1 MQILTANHW
10 IEISNQ
16 YGRVRGRTERVE
28 GDYNPIRRKTMS
40 INSDPSELPKTKPRE
55 PRSIHGLVHGP
66 RNRCMSALPYMASV

>member
-40 INSDPSELPKTKPRE
+40 INSDPSELPKTKPRAKE
-55 PRSIHGLVHGP
+55 HTWTGSRPQEQV
-66 RNRCMSALPYMASV
+66 

>member
-28 GDYNPIRRKTMS
+28 GDYNPIRRTTMS
-40 INSDPSELPKTKPRE
+40 INSRDLRVPPKTKPRVKE
-55 PRSIHGLVHGP
+55 HTWADSWPQEQV
-66 RNRCMSALPYMASV
+66 